1 MKSTLRCVATHATTA
16 KSVDPS
22 SNKRNASY
30 SLTSCG
36 NPPNSVRQASIPKP
50 VKGGACPSQRGPVT
64 GMHGRDEP
72 LDSHETHGSRFS
84 HVSIEACATSTLVAL
99 GRSSGADAA
108 ESGVMILLLSPLSP
122 LMLPSPRRSDDSR
135 GRLSGLFA
143 RLSLQR
149 PELSPSAAGFTRTRS
164 SCSTRISTK
173 KAPLLLLVPL
183 RSVGK
188 PSSLKLELSRR
199 SLFWSTNTSQFVM

>member
-1 MKSTLRCVATHATTA
+1 MKSTLRWVASHATTA

-22 SNKRNASY
+22 SNKRNASN

-36 NPPNSVRQASIPKP
+36 CLEFGKRQASIPNP
-50 VKGGACPSQRGPVT
+50 VKGGACPSQRGPST
-64 GMHGRDEP
+64 EMHGRDEP
-72 LDSHETHGSRFS
+72 LDSHGTHGSRFS
-84 HVSIEACATSTLVAL
+84 HVSIEASATSTLVAL

-108 ESGVMILLLSPLSP
+108 ESGVMILLLSPP
-122 LMLPSPRRSDDSR
+122 LMLPSPMRSDDSR

-149 PELSPSAAGFTRTRS
+149 PGLSPSAAGFTRTS
-164 SCSTRISTK
+164 SSAAPISTK
-173 KAPLLLLVPL
+173 KAPLMLLVPL

-188 PSSLKLELSRR
+188 PSSLTLESSRR